1 MMGKINL
8 AELARKG
15 KIDRLPP
22 TEEQD
27 AILTKVR
34 TTSTNIVINALAGT
48 GKTTTL
54 EMVQA
59 VSRQQP
65 VLYLAFNTKVAKEAE
80 ERFSSTTTVRTLNS
94 LGHRVWATNRSITMG
109 DQPGKKTQHLL
120 REMIKE
126 MPKDA
131 AGEVWNSFFQIVEG
145 VGMAKNL
152 GYIPEGKYRNI
163 QPLST
168 REQLHARLEEKP
180 DELTADL
187 IDAILSLSIQTA
199 FEGYIDFNDQLY
211 MPTLFGGTF
220 PRYPLVMA
228 DEWQDFSPLNHAM
241 LDKLTKGRLI
251 AVGDPWQSIY
261 AFRGAE
267 TGGMAKGTEKFK
279 ADTFTLTLCFRCP
292 KPVVEAARWRA
303 PALRWVKE
311 EGKYEI
317 LKELR
322 GTDIAEGASIICRNN
337 APLFKLAMRLLQS
350 GRSVTVSG
358 SDIGPKIVAIMRRLG
373 SEDLSQAGVLSA
385 IENWRNAKL
394 DKESK
399 TADDIAECMKVF
411 AGFGKTLGLAIDH
424 AEHLFKQRGTITL
437 TTGHKAK
444 GLEFDVVYHLDS
456 WLCKG
461 DDQDLNLKYVIT
473 TRARRE
479 LYEIDSVRIK

>member
-1 MMGKINL
+1 MAKINL

-15 KIDRLPP
+15 KVDRLPP
-22 TEEQD
+22 TEEQQV
-27 AILTKVR
+27 ILDRVR
-34 TTSTNIVINALAGT
+34 STETNLVINALAGT

-59 VSRQQP
+59 SSKRQP

-80 ERFSSTTTVRTLNS
+80 EKFSSTTTVRTLNS
-94 LGHRVWATNRSITMG
+94 LGHRVWAAGRSITLG

-126 MPKDA
+126 MPKEA
-131 AGEVWNSFFQIVEG
+131 ANEVWESFFQIVEG

-163 QPLST
+163 KPLST
-168 REQLHARLEEKP
+168 REQLHAQLEEKP
-180 DELTADL
+180 DDLTSDL
-187 IDAILSLSIQTA
+187 IDAVLALSIQTA
-199 FEGYIDFNDQLY
+199 FDGYIDFNDQLY

-220 PRYPLVMA
+220 PRYPLVMG
-228 DEWQDFSPLNHAM
+228 DEAQDFSPLNHAM
-241 LDKLTKGRLI
+241 LDKLARGRLI

-261 AFRGAE
+261 AFRGAK
-267 TGGMAKGTEKFK
+267 TRSMAELTERFK
-279 ADTFTLTLCFRCP
+279 AETFTLSLCFRCP

-317 LKELR
+317 LKDLNSC
-322 GTDIAEGASIICRNN
+322 TIPDGAAIICRNN
-337 APLFKLAMRLLQS
+337 APLFKLAMRLLQT
-350 GRSVTVSG
+350 GRSVAVTG
-358 SDIGPKIVAIMRRLG
+358 SEIGPKIVAIMRRLG
-373 SEDLSQAGVLSA
+373 SGDLSTQGVMSA
-385 IENWRNAKL
+385 IENWRSAKL
-394 DKESK
+394 DRESK
-399 TADDIAECMKVF
+399 TANDIAECMKVF

>member
-1 MMGKINL
+1 MPKINL

-15 KIDRLPP
+15 VVDRLAP

-27 AILTKVR
+27 AILFKVK
-34 TTSTNIVINALAGT
+34 TSNTNLVINALAGT

-54 EMVQA
+54 EMVQS
-59 VSRQQP
+59 VSKQQP
-65 VLYLAFNTKVAKEAE
+65 ILYLAFNTKVAKEAE
-80 ERFSSTTTVRTLNS
+80 EKFSSTTTVRTLNS
-94 LGHRVWATNRSITMG
+94 LGHRVWASGRSISLNA
-109 DQPGKKTQHLL
+109 KKTGDLL

-126 MPKDA
+126 MPKDIA
-131 AGEVWNSFFQIVEG
+131 SEVWESFFQIVEG
-145 VGMAKNL
+145 VGMAKSL
-152 GYIPEGKYRNI
+152 GYIPEGKYQNI
-163 QPLST
+163 QPLT
-168 REQLHARLEEKP
+168 DKATLHAVLEERP
-180 DELTADL
+180 DELTSDL
-187 IDAILSLSIQTA
+187 IDAVLLLSIQTA
-199 FEGYIDFNDQLY
+199 FDGYIDFNDQLY

-228 DEWQDFSPLNHAM
+228 DEAQDFSPLNHAM
-241 LDKLTKGRLI
+241 LDKLSRGRLI

-261 AFRGAE
+261 AFRGAKTKSMQE
-267 TGGMAKGTEKFK
+267 LTDRFK
-279 ADTFTLTLCFRCP
+279 AETFTLSLCFRCP

-317 LKELR
+317 LKDLLLTNIP
-322 GTDIAEGASIICRNN
+322 GGSAIICRNN
-337 APLFKLAMRLLQS
+337 APLFKLAMRLLQH
-350 GRSVTVSG
+350 GRSVTVAG
-358 SDIGPKIVAIMRRLG
+358 SDVGPKIIAIMRRLG
-373 SEDLSQAGVLSA
+373 SEDLSMAGVLSA

-394 DKESK
+394 DRESK

-444 GLEFDVVYHLDS
+444 GLEFDVVYHLDR
-456 WLCKG
+456 WLCRG
-461 DDQDLNLKYVIT
+461 DDQDKNLAYVIT

>member
-1 MMGKINL
+1 MHKPLSSLI
-8 AELARKG
+8 R
-15 KIDRLPP
+15 DRPSRPPP

-34 TTSTNIVINALAGT
+34 ASSTNLVINALAGT

-59 VSRQQP
+59 VAKTQP
-65 VLYLAFNTKVAKEAE
+65 VLYLAFNTKVAKEAKE
-80 ERFSSTTTVRTLNS
+80 KFASTTTVRTLNS
-94 LGHRVWATNRSITMG
+94 LGHRVWMAGRSINLN
-109 DQPGKKTQHLL
+109 PKKTGDLL

-131 AGEVWNSFFQIVEG
+131 AKEVWDSFYQVVEG
-145 VGMAKNL
+145 VSMAKAL
-152 GYIPEGKYRNI
+152 GYIPEGKYKNVNR
-163 QPLST
+163 LST
-168 REQLHARLEEKP
+168 KEQLHIQLEERP
-180 DELTADL
+180 DELTSDL
-187 IDAILSLSIQTA
+187 IDALLDLSIQTA

-220 PRYPLVMA
+220 PKYPLVMG
-228 DEWQDFSPLNHAM
+228 DEAQDFSPLNHAM
-241 LDKLTKGRLI
+241 LNKLAKGRLI

-261 AFRGAE
+261 AFRGAKVRSME
-267 TGGMAKGTEKFK
+267 ELTEKFK
-279 ADTFTLTLCFRCP
+279 AETFTLSLCFRCP
-292 KPVVEAARWRA
+292 KPIVEAARWRA

-317 LKELR
+317 LKDLDR
-322 GTDIAEGASIICRNN
+322 SRIPDGAAIICRNN
-337 APLFKLAMRLLQS
+337 APLFKLAMRLLQN
-350 GRSVTVSG
+350 GRSVSVAG
-358 SDIGPKIVAIMRRLG
+358 SDVGPKIIAIMRRLG
-373 SEDLSQAGVLSA
+373 STDLSQGQVLSA
-385 IENWRNAKL
+385 VENWRAQRAE
-394 DKESK
+394 KENK
-399 TADDIAECMKVF
+399 TSEDIAECMKVF

-424 AEHLFKQRGTITL
+424 AEHLFKQCGTITF

-456 WLCKG
+456 WLCRG